1 MPFGLR
7 DRLLRFA
14 PDAFVVFGG
23 LVWVCL
29 GEIFMRVA
37 EIIGSE
43 MRELLC
49 PVESS
54 LVRDWVLRDSCA
66 LNS

>member
-37 EIIGSE
+37 EIVGIE
-43 MRELLC
+43 MCELLR
-49 PVESS
+49 S
-54 LVRDWVLRDSCA
+54 VRFATGSVRDSCT